1 MISIYAPLVYVA
13 VLISAMYGVSVFVRK
28 SRTIPNEFVSEE
40 WFGKNSAR
48 SYFFRLLEQN
58 PPVPDTVIKAGL
70 VLRAT
75 EALRQLMRLK
85 SSRMALNVLLNRGG
99 VGDDLVRKF
108 SRLEKETELELM
120 DIAKTAN
127 SLQPGW
133 NQFIFQTCNEI
144 IENEKILEHIDQI
157 PNDLEQISIR
167 WSGEKQLYEEAENE
181 RRLEAQK
188 DLGVF

>member
-1 MISIYAPLVYVA
+1 MISIYAPLIYVA
-13 VLISAMYGVSVFVRK
+13 VLIGAMYGVSVFVRK

-40 WFGKNSAR
+40 WFGKNFVR
-48 SYFFRLLEQN
+48 SYFFQLLEQN
-58 PPVPDTVIKAGL
+58 PPVPDTIIKAGL

-133 NQFIFQTCNEI
+133 NQFIFQSCNEI
-144 IENEKILEHIDQI
+144 IENEKIIEQIEEI
-157 PNDLEQISIR
+157 PNDSEQISNR
-167 WSGEKQLYEEAENE
+167 WSGEKQLYEDAENE